1 MKKLIT
7 LFTIVLMLAAC
18 QHMVASG
25 TSGVDTSD
33 ELGSCERECA
43 TEDSD
48 CVEIDTTN
56 KLGSC
61 ERECQTVYSEC
72 VDKAV
77 GAAECIYCG
86 NAYSGCIGACPKKE

>member
-7 LFTIVLMLAAC
+7 LFTFALMLVAC
-18 QHMVASG
+18 QHMVASDI
-25 TSGVDTSD
+25 DTSD
-33 ELGSCERECA
+33 KLGSCERECV
-43 TEDSD
+43 TENSD

-61 ERECQTVYSEC
+61 ERQCETVYSEC
-72 VDKAV
+72 IDKAV
-77 GAAECIYCG
+77 GAAECVYCG